1 MQKLGVLQK
10 TVEEVSG
17 RLEEAQKTVDTWA
30 AVPQDPNL
38 ADQHV
43 HNVRVRDCP
52 FLSPI
57 MSTGH
62 VFVPLKLGAVKSLL
76 FVVNESV

>member
-1 MQKLGVLQK
+1 MLQK

-17 RLEEAQKTVDTWA
+17 RLEEAQKTVDTWG

-43 HNVRVRDCP
+43 HNVRVRNRTY
-52 FLSPI
+52 L
-57 MSTGH
+57 
-62 VFVPLKLGAVKSLL
+62 V
-76 FVVNESV
+76 